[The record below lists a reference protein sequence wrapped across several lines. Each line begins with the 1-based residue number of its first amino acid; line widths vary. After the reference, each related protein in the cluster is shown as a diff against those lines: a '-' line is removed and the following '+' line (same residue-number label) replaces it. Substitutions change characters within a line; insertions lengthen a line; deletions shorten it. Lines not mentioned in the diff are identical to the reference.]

1 MKKLLIYLKDY
12 KKESILAPLFK
23 LLEASFE
30 LIIPYVVAGIID
42 VGIKNSSVSYIVKMC
57 LILLLLATVGM
68 VSAITAQYFAAKAA
82 VGFSSKLRYTFFD
95 KIQSLS
101 FSELD
106 TIGTSRLITIMTSD
120 INTVQNGVNLVLR
133 LFLRS
138 PFIVFGAMIMAM
150 TIDVKSS
157 AIFFVTILVLSA
169 VVFGIMA
176 VTIPMHKKVM
186 SRLDA
191 VTKSTKENLNGA
203 RVIRAFAKEEEEKR
217 KFEEKNNELAAAQK
231 TVGRISALL
240 NPLTFALVNIGIIV
254 LIKFGAVNV
263 ESGNLTQGQVVALYN
278 YMSQILVELI
288 KLANLIVTVTR
299 SFACANRI
307 SDVLQTHSSL
317 EHNKN
322 AEIRNGNSVEFENV
336 SFRFKGASDNSLN
349 SISFSAKQGETVG
362 IIGSTGSGKSILTNL
377 IPHFYDATTGI
388 VTVNG
393 RDVKS
398 YDDRELRENIGV
410 VMQKAA
416 LFKGTVRENLLWG
429 NKNASDE
436 ELNNSLKK
444 AQVYDSVCEK
454 GGLDFVIEQGGRNLS
469 GGQKQ
474 RLCVARALVGEKSIL
489 IFDDSA
495 SALDFATEKAMR
507 KAIESLSYNPTV
519 FIVSQRTSSIM
530 HADKIIVLEDGSI
543 VGSGTHEELLESC
556 DVYKEIYYSQFKK
569 EGE

>member
-1 MKKLLIYLKDY
+1 MKKLLVYLKDY

-30 LIIPYVVAGIID
+30 LIIPYVVASIID
-42 VGIKNSSVSYIVKMC
+42 VGIKNSSVSHIVKMC

-82 VGFSSKLRYTFFD
+82 VGFSAKLRYAFFD

-150 TIDVKSS
+150 TIDIKSS
-157 AIFFVTILVLSA
+157 VIFFVTIFVLSV

-186 SRLDA
+186 ARLDA
-191 VTKSTKENLNGA
+191 VTKSTRENLNGA
-203 RVIRAFAKEEEEKR
+203 RVIRAFAKENEEKE
-217 KFEEKNNELAAAQK
+217 KFEEKNNELATAQK

-307 SDVLQTHSSL
+307 SDVLQTNSSL
-317 EHNKN
+317 EHNNN
-322 AEIRNGNSVEFENV
+322 AEIRNKNAVEFENV

-349 SISFSAKQGETVG
+349 SINFSAKQGETVG

-398 YDDRELRENIGV
+398 YDDGELRENIGV

-436 ELNNSLKK
+436 ELNDSLKK
-444 AQVYDSVCEK
+444 AQIYDSVCEK
-454 GGLDFVIEQGGRNLS
+454 GGLDFVIEQGGKNLS

-543 VGSGTHEELLESC
+543 VGNGTHEELLEGC